1 MNVVVFAMVIFD
13 KTSSVFRV
21 HLSISINYPR
31 HPPCYLLC
39 QIRFSL
45 HPYTGADVSAPY
57 ENTYLCFYI
66 PCLDRCGKSVYNID
80 VEIYDPWVSPEAVR
94 REYGI
99 EVKSSQ
105 TQSAQTKSRY
115 DAVILAV
122 AHNEFKTLDY
132 SAITAPRH
140 VTYDVKWLLGVTATD
155 KL

>member
-1 MNVVVFAMVIFD
+1 MKGYIIYNTED
-13 KTSSVFRV
+13 LTK
-21 HLSISINYPR
+21 NK
-31 HPPCYLLC
+31 
-39 QIRFSL
+39 RFIKFITETL
-45 HPYTGADVSAPY
+45 N
-57 ENTYLCFYI
+57 E
-66 PCLDRCGKSVYNID
+66 YNID

-140 VTYDVKWLLGVTATD
+140 VTYDVKWLLGDTATD

>member
-1 MNVVVFAMVIFD
+1 MNDGMGEYVARQVIKAMLKKNIQVLGCKVLVLGFSFKENCPDIRN
-13 KTSSVFRV
+13 TRV
-21 HLSISINYPR
+21 YDIYR
-31 HPPCYLLC
+31 
-39 QIRFSL
+39 SL
-45 HPYTGADVSAPY
+45 K
-57 ENTYLCFYI
+57 E
-66 PCLDRCGKSVYNID
+66 YNID
-80 VEIYDPWVSPEAVR
+80 VEIDDPWVSPEAVR

-140 VTYDVKWLLGVTATD
+140 VIYDVKWLLGDTATD